1 MKYFIHTLLL
11 IFLVQSQVQSQ
22 ANEKPDLSN
31 SILKIDPFL
40 LGRSEYKISYEHYI
54 NNRKQSVLIAPSI
67 FLKQGND
74 ESVEGYEIMGQYRI
88 YLTEFN
94 KETSQTL
101 FGLYNIGIYA
111 GLYGLYYNVDEKSVR
126 THYNPD
132 SSDETRVNV
141 LKSVSSFEGGTIIGV
156 QTHITRRLVLDFYIG
171 GGIRKSDFTDS
182 YLEEYGMDYY
192 NSDNVWDPQ
201 FTGIK
206 PKLGLSVG
214 ITLR

>member
-1 MKYFIHTLLL
+1 MKYFIHSLLL
-11 IFLVQSQVQSQ
+11 IFLLQSQ
-22 ANEKPDLSN
+22 AIAQPGLSN

-40 LGRSEYKISYEHYI
+40 LGRSEFKLGYEHYI
-54 NNRKQSVLIAPSI
+54 NNRKQSILIAPSI
-67 FLKQGND
+67 FLKKGND
-74 ESVEGYEIMGQYRI
+74 ENIEGYEVMGQYRV

-94 KETSQTL
+94 KESSKTL
-101 FGLYNIGIYA
+101 FGVYNIGIYA
-111 GLYGLYYNVDEKSVR
+111 GLYGLYYNVDEESMR

-132 SSDETRVNV
+132 NFNETKVNV
-141 LKSVSSFEGGTIIGV
+141 LKSVSSFEGGTILGV
-156 QTHITRRLVLDFYIG
+156 QTNITRRLVLDFYVG
-171 GGIRKSDFTDS
+171 GGIRKSNFTDS

-192 NSDNVWDPQ
+192 NSDSVWDPQ